1 MGTCGTSGM
10 RILHARTVLP
20 LKCSGVR
27 YCEYCPYQ
35 KSDMDTDINIDMD
48 IYIYIDMHIE
58 INAGID
64 IQRTGIDGDTYIDI
78 ETGLFTGRVS
88 RVISRGS
95 RRVAS
100 RRVGPDPTR
109 PDPTRPDPTRPDPT
123 RPDPTRPAR
132 CCKSTDPTR
141 AGRATTTNS

>member
-100 RRVGPDPTR
+100 RRVASRRVASRRTR

-123 RPDPTRPAR
+123 RKMLQIYRPDPRG
-132 CCKSTDPTR
+132 SGHDY
-141 AGRATTTNS
+141 